1 MLTSQLTTFS
11 TSNLLQSMVPFR
23 SLPKV
28 PSSRRPRAFALHPLG
43 DPALRSGLP
52 EDLVRHARAEAEALA
67 WSTEVPE
74 LVFPSLFEETLLRL
88 RRWHLRQQRLLG
100 ADSSAFAA

>member
-1 MLTSQLTTFS
+1 MLTSQLTMSS
-11 TSNLLQSMVPFR
+11 TPTLLQSMASFR

-28 PSSRRPRAFALHPLG
+28 PSTRRPRVFALHPLG

-52 EDLVRHARAEAEALA
+52 EELVRHARAEAEALA
-67 WSTEVPE
+67 WSTTVPE

-88 RRWHLRQQRLLG
+88 RRWHLRQQRMLG